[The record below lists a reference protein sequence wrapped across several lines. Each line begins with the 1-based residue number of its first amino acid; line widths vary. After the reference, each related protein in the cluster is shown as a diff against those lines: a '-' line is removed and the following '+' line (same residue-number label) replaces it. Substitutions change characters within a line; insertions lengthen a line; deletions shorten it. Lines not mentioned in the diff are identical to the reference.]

1 MAKSF
6 TKQLEIGIYDHDAS
20 VAGMLLEEEPEK
32 IMQSMISVHDIKV
45 MPGRRPVDKEK
56 VKDLVESIREI
67 GLINPIT
74 LTADNRLVAGA
85 HRLQAYIDM
94 GRTEIPVT
102 FLNNDNSALIELAEI
117 DENIVRNNLHF
128 LENGKALA
136 RRKEIYEMLYPETKQ
151 GGDRRSEESK
161 TRRAQSETASAD
173 ESVTE
178 VIPKSFVA
186 DTSSKTGHSERK
198 IWEDIQLNDR
208 LTDTAKEIIKQQSA
222 SKKDALQLSRMSP
235 DKQEE
240 VAALIDEAGSLT
252 RAIRLVNRGSKQQL
266 PSLEELRRQSGVSTA
281 VPEVKEDVK
290 PQPLRLS
297 SLIEKLNAM
306 KEQYGDLA
314 VKVVGDGRGREV
326 VTVTREKSRKGEW
339 ICID

>member
-1 MAKSF
+1 MAKSLA
-6 TKQLEIGIYDHDAS
+6 KQLEIELYEHDVKA
-20 VAGMLLEEEPEK
+20 AGMLPEEEPEK
-32 IMQSMISVHDIKV
+32 ITQSMISVQDIKV
-45 MPGRRPVDKEK
+45 MPGRRTVDKEK
-56 VKDLVESIREI
+56 VKDLVKSIREI

-74 LTADNRLVAGA
+74 LTSDLRLIAGA
-85 HRLQAYIDM
+85 HRLQAYKDM
-94 GRTEIPVT
+94 GQSEIPVT

-128 LENGKALA
+128 LENGQALA

-208 LTDTAKEIIKQQSA
+208 LTDTAKNVIKEQSA

-240 VAALIDEAGSLT
+240 AAALIDEAGSLT

-266 PSLEELRRQSGVSTA
+266 PSLEELRRQNGVATA
-281 VPEVKEDVK
+281 VPEIKEEVK

-297 SLIEKLNAM
+297 GLIEKLDAM
-306 KEQYGDLA
+306 QKQYGDLA
-314 VKVVGDGRGREV
+314 VKIVGDGRGREIV
-326 VTVTREKSRKGEW
+326 AVTREKTRKGEW